1 MFLRQVWNRLKYSVS
16 KLHRMTV
23 SKMRQWMISW
33 MRGCLQ
39 WLKQS
44 CSCETYGSVNCGKM
58 LVSVF
63 GNIKIHNDASF
74 KICSPYVSRVLN
86 CDRKAS
92 IYNIVVHWCN
102 FCPVTVC
109 QFVRSNVFCRTFRR
123 PIEAR
128 EGHHDEDRRYKAGDN
143 FRPTFEHLNFRF
155 HW

>member
-1 MFLRQVWNRLKYSVS
+1 MALSTVGKCWCGNTGIIKQNTGWFSRCKIIWFPALKFCRSRCRY
-16 KLHRMTV
+16 KLPNV
-23 SKMRQWMISW
+23 CQCI
-33 MRGCLQ
+33 C
-39 WLKQS
+39 
-44 CSCETYGSVNCGKM
+44 
-58 LVSVF
+58 
-63 GNIKIHNDASF
+63 NIKIHNDASF